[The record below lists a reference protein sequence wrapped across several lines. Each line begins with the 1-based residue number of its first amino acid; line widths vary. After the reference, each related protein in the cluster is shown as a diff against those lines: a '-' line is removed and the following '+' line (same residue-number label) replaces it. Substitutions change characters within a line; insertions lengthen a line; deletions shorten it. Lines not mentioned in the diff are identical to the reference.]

1 MSYPIEVNLI
11 PGLPQE
17 PYDGGAGNYIG
28 VIGHATAIYGDT
40 PDSERNVEVTGWS
53 NAFVHFFVGVG
64 KILQVADT
72 SFVAYGAGHTA
83 NHLGYAQV
91 ELCQTNDSAHFTQD
105 YAMYTWLLAK
115 LLHDRKLCVVD
126 GVTLMS
132 HSEVSNKWHETDHD
146 DPIEY
151 LASHNKTW
159 ADVVADVTKQ
169 YNEMEDDFEMEH
181 AIVYFSAKDYSVAEI
196 VAERLGGC
204 GMFCRNANNALIHAD
219 AKAAKHLVVIGGA
232 PVTDHPNVTNCCGAA
247 APDTAILAAQYAK
260 TL

>member
-1 MSYPIEVNLI
+1 MNYLIQVNLI

-17 PYDGGAGNYIG
+17 PYSSGHYVG
-28 VIGHATAIYGDT
+28 VIGHATAVYGDT
-40 PDSERNVEVTGWS
+40 PDGERNYELNHWKD
-53 NAFVHFFVGVG
+53 AFVHLFVGAG

-72 SFVAYGAGHTA
+72 NYVAYGAGHTA
-83 NHLGYAQV
+83 NHLGHVHV
-91 ELCQTNDSAHFTQD
+91 ELCQTHDANQFAED

-115 LLHDRKLCVVD
+115 FLHDRKLGVVD

-132 HSEVSNKWHETDHD
+132 HAEVSAKWGDTNHT

-151 LASHNKTW
+151 LADHGKRW

-169 YNEMEDDFEMEH
+169 YNEMEVYQMEH

-204 GMFCRNANNALIHAD
+204 GMFCRNGNNALIHAD
-219 AKAAKHLVVIGGA
+219 AKAAKHLVMIGGA
-232 PVTDHPNVTNCCGAA
+232 EYHDHPNVTNCCGATA
-247 APDTAILAAQYAK
+247 ADTAILAAQYAK